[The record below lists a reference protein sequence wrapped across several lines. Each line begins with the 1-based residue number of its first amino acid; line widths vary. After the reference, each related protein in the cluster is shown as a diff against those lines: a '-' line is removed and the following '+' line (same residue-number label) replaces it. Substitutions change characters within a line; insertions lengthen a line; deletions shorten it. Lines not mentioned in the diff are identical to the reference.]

1 MPSDPLDAQDTGPIR
16 QLYEVDFAAAQSVW
30 VDAYLELLIAMRA
43 RFGSDLD
50 SIMLLSAIGQQMLS
64 DPRLPPMGHAEMR
77 SAPAREWR
85 YSTNLD
91 ALARATGIPRETV
104 RRKINA
110 LAAQGLVV
118 RLPNQTVI
126 VGPQAAALLSPLTH
140 TTISMLDRIFAGYSR
155 LLARHGLISSTEL
168 KGTPDGTS

>member
-1 MPSDPLDAQDTGPIR
+1 MPSDPPEAAAPGPIR
-16 QLYEVDFAAAQSVW
+16 QLYELDFAAAQSVW

-110 LAAQGLVV
+110 LVAQGLVV

-126 VGPQAAALLSPLTH
+126 VGPQAAALLSPLTD
-140 TTISMLDRIFAGYSR
+140 TTISMLDHIFAGYAR
-155 LLARHGLISSTEL
+155 LLARHGLSATPEP